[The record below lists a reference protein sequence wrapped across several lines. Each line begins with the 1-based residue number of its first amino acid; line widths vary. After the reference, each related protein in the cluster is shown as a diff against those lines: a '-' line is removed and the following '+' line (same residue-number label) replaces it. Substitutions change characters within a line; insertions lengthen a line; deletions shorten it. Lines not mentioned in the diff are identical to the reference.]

1 MLFLIKKSI
10 MKSKIFVDR
19 RSFVKKT
26 SIGVGAAAIGLSL
39 FPDFAFASQT
49 GKKKLGVALVGLGNY
64 AGGQLAPALL
74 QTKNCYLAGIVTGT
88 KSKEAE
94 WMTKYNIPKKN
105 VYNYDNFDDIKKNK
119 DIDIVY
125 VVLPNS
131 MHAEYTIRAAKAG
144 KHVLCEKPMAL
155 SVDDC
160 QRMIDA
166 CKTAN
171 VKLSVGY
178 RLNYEPHNQKIKEL
192 ARTKE
197 FGKIKYV
204 RSEFGFRIGDPT
216 QWRLKKAMAG
226 GGAVMDVGVY
236 CIQACRMATGEEPI
250 SISAQEFKTDP
261 VKFSDV
267 DETVAWQ
274 MEFPSGALS
283 NSTTSYNFSTNEYL
297 ICTENGKYGVGPA
310 FGYGKI
316 AGFIKDKPMGFPIV
330 NHQAT
335 QMDAFSKNVMTD
347 TEPIVTGDLGLR
359 DMKIV
364 EALYKSLASGGKR
377 VKV

>member
-1 MLFLIKKSI
+1 
-10 MKSKIFVDR
+10 MKSKILVDR

-26 SIGVGAAAIGLSL
+26 SIGVGAATLGLSA
-39 FPDFAFASQT
+39 FPDFAFASQS
-49 GKKKLGVALVGLGNY
+49 GKKKLGVALIGLGNY

-74 QTKNCYLAGIVTGT
+74 ETKNCYLAGIVTGT
-88 KSKEAE
+88 KSKEVE
-94 WMTKYNIPKKN
+94 WMKKYDIPKKN
-105 VYNYDNFDDIKKNK
+105 VYNYENFDSIKNNK

-155 SVDDC
+155 SVEDC
-160 QRMIDA
+160 QNMIDA
-166 CKTAN
+166 CKANN
-171 VKLSVGY
+171 VKLSIGY
-178 RLNYEPHNQKIKEL
+178 RLNYEPHNMKVKEL
-192 ARTKE
+192 AKTKE
-197 FGKIKYV
+197 FGAIKYV
-204 RSEFGFRIGDPT
+204 QSEFGFTIGDPT
-216 QWRLKKAMAG
+216 QWRLKKALAG

-261 VKFSDV
+261 VKFNDV
-267 DETVAWQ
+267 DETVTFQ
-274 MEFPSGALS
+274 MKFPSGAVS
-283 NSTTSYNFSTNEYL
+283 NSTTSYNLKTNEYL
-297 ICTENGKYGVGPA
+297 VSAEKGKYGVGPA
-310 FGYGKI
+310 FGYGGT
-316 AGFIKDKPMGFPIV
+316 AGFINDKPMGYPIV
-330 NHQAT
+330 YEQAIH
-335 QMDAFSKNVMTD
+335 MDAFAQNVTSN
-347 TEPIVTGDLGLR
+347 TEPLVTGDLGLR

>member
-1 MLFLIKKSI
+1 